1 MLTPRHF
8 IFLKKEFEEIRY
20 DDKNGNI
27 HDISVICSK
36 STIVKFDGETGDY
49 RYNKSWKLLSIWYNK
64 L

>member
-49 RYNKSWKLLSIWYNK
+49 RYNKS
-64 L
+64 